1 MGPKKQGNGGNK
13 KGGVK
18 RGTGRRLRV
27 TAQVHTP
34 NIPAVLDP
42 GTEGAGVA
50 SQPPP
55 NPEAPGPSRVERLE
69 SVTTGVV
76 GQGLARMD
84 EPIADPDTP
93 KAVAVD
99 RESRPEHKGRGWPV

>member
-1 MGPKKQGNGGNK
+1 MGPKKQGNGGSK
-13 KGGVK
+13 KGGGK
-18 RGTGRRLRV
+18 RGTGRRFKV

-50 SQPPP
+50 SQPLP

-84 EPIADPDTP
+84 EPVVDPDTP